1 MLTLILLHS
10 FYTPFNECYRLD
22 SGRYRVILPNMFH
35 TVRRREKDGVYPV
48 DLSVNDLEESA
59 PVKSSRAQQAYI
71 MCLPVSGS
79 DLLYIA
85 GVIQRSERKDHSP
98 LFID

>member
-1 MLTLILLHS
+1 
-10 FYTPFNECYRLD
+10 
-22 SGRYRVILPNMFH
+22 MFH

-71 MCLPVSGS
+71 MCLPVSGGN
-79 DLLYIA
+79 LLYVP
-85 GVIQRSERKDHSP
+85 GVIQGSERKDYP
-98 LFID
+98 AFFID